1 MRANQFVSTVSMV
14 LLSACAV
21 DPDTLPGGGGDDG
34 ETEQEEEQDDP
45 PPPPPPAP
53 LATDGTY
60 QLESELDI
68 QAAALLP
75 QTAYDAVETIRG
87 LRDMPGQTLF
97 DLAEAAGVPAVGTL
111 RDALPWALESRLYGW
126 IDSQLASYTHG
137 DGPIATAIDLV
148 LTLAETSIA
157 ELRLQSE
164 LTLDGGAATHRL
176 DTIVFA
182 FEGHEVSQELA
193 GFSTVLD
200 LEETPAATCSPD
212 GTEARVTLGAHSFG
226 IPYGELALAALDDVL
241 VAEFGTDLRGTLGL
255 LVDCPSLAADVAD
268 RCYLGVCVGHES
280 ELLAICEGALDYVA
294 DEIRERVGA
303 VRFDAISLDAGTARM
318 IDGAPADRVADQL
331 TGGVWT
337 ARIDA
342 GMGPRSAPGTFTGTR

>member
-1 MRANQFVSTVSMV
+1 MRVTCFALSMV
-14 LLSACAV
+14 ITATGCVADPDGSV
-21 DPDTLPGGGGDDG
+21 SETDPDTDPGTDPDPDP
-34 ETEQEEEQDDP
+34 DDP
-45 PPPPPPAP
+45 PPPPPPP
-53 LATDGTY
+53 MATDGAY
-60 QLESELDI
+60 QVDSTLDI

-75 QTAYDAVETIRG
+75 QPAYDAVDTIRG

-97 DLAEAAGVPAVGTL
+97 DLAESAGVPAVAEI

-137 DGPIATAIDLV
+137 DGPIAVAINTV

-164 LTLDGGAATHRL
+164 LTVAGGTATHRL

-182 FEGHEVSQELA
+182 YEDYEVSQELA

-200 LEETPAATCSPD
+200 LEGEATATCTPGD
-212 GTEARVTLGAHSFG
+212 GEAQLALGAHSFG

-241 VAEFGTDLRGTLGL
+241 AAEFGTDLRGTLGL
-255 LVDCPSLAADVAD
+255 LVSCPALAADIAD
-268 RCYLGVCVGHES
+268 RCYWGQCVGHET
-280 ELLAICEGALDYVA
+280 ELLEICEGALDYVA
-294 DEIRERVGA
+294 DQIHDRVAA
-303 VRFDAISLDAGTARM
+303 VRFDAISLDAGTATM
-318 IDGAPADRVADQL
+318 LDGASDDNVADEL
-331 TGGVWT
+331 AGGIWT

-342 GMGPRSAPGTFTGTR
+342 GMGPRSAPGTFEGTR

>member
-1 MRANQFVSTVSMV
+1 MRANQFVSTVSMM
-14 LLSACAV
+14 LLTACAV
-21 DPDTLPGGGGDDG
+21 DPDTTPDDG
-34 ETEQEEEQDDP
+34 TDPESEEQEEQDP
-45 PPPPPPAP
+45 PPPPPPP
-53 LATDGTY
+53 MATDGAY
-60 QLESELDI
+60 QVESTLDI

-75 QTAYDAVETIRG
+75 QPAYDAVETIRG

-97 DLAEAAGVPAVGTL
+97 DLAESAGVPAVAEI

-137 DGPIATAIDLV
+137 DGPIAVAINTV

-157 ELRLQSE
+157 ELRLRSE
-164 LTLDGGAATHRL
+164 LTLEGSTATHRL

-182 FEGHEVSQELA
+182 YEDYEVSQELA

-200 LEETPAATCSPD
+200 LEADPAATCTPD
-212 GTEARVTLGAHSFG
+212 GGEAQLALGAHSFG

-241 VAEFGTDLRGTLGL
+241 AAEFGTDLRGTLGL
-255 LVDCPSLAADVAD
+255 LVDCPALAADIAD
-268 RCYLGVCVGHES
+268 RCYFGQCVGHES
-280 ELLAICEGALDYVA
+280 QLLAICEGALDYVA
-294 DEIRERVGA
+294 DEIHERVAA

-318 IDGAPADRVADQL
+318 LDGATDDNVADEL
-331 TGGVWT
+331 AGGIWT

>member
-1 MRANQFVSTVSMV
+1 MRANQFASIVSMT
-14 LLSACAV
+14 LLTACAV
-21 DPDTLPGGGGDDG
+21 DTDTTSDGVGDD
-34 ETEQEEEQDDP
+34 ETDPTPEQEEEQDP
-45 PPPPPPAP
+45 PPPPP
-53 LATDGTY
+53 LATDGAYRVDST
-60 QLESELDI
+60 LDI

-75 QTAYDAVETIRG
+75 QPAYDAVETIRG

-97 DLAEAAGVPAVGTL
+97 DLAESAGVPAVEEI

-126 IDSQLASYTHG
+126 IDTQLASYTHG
-137 DGPIATAIDLV
+137 DGPIAVAIDTV

-164 LTLDGGAATHRL
+164 LTLAGGTATHRL

-182 FEGHEVSQELA
+182 YEDHEVSQELA

-200 LEETPAATCSPD
+200 LEGNPAATCTPD
-212 GTEARVTLGAHSFG
+212 GGEAELALGAHGFG

-241 VAEFGTDLRGTLGL
+241 TAEFGTDLRGTLGL
-255 LVDCPSLAADVAD
+255 LVSCPALAADIAD
-268 RCYLGVCVGHES
+268 RCYWGQCVGHET
-280 ELLAICEGALDYVA
+280 ELLAICEGALDYLA
-294 DEIRERVGA
+294 DQIHARIAA

-318 IDGAPADRVADQL
+318 LDGASADNVADEL
-331 TGGVWT
+331 AGGVWT

-342 GMGPRSAPGTFTGTR
+342 GMGPRSAPGTFTGAR